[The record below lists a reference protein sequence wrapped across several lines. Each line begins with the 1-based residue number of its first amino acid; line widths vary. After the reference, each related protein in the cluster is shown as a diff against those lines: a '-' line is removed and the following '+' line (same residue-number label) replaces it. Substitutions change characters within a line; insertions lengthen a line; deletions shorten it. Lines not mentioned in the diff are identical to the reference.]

1 MQKLMKELVQRI
13 VIILLIST
21 AITGCSS
28 NSMTNAGCDFVSGA
42 HSNAEQ
48 REQRQVIGGSS
59 ESSANNRDTGVGIIN
74 AILGVFTRQVNDDQ
88 ECL

>member
-1 MQKLMKELVQRI
+1 MQKKVQRT
-13 VIILLIST
+13 VMILLFSAAIS
-21 AITGCSS
+21 GCSL
-28 NSMTNAGCDFVSGA
+28 NTAANAGCDFVSGA
-42 HSNAEQ
+42 HGNAEQ

-59 ESSANNRDTGVGIIN
+59 ESSANNRDTEVGIIN

>member
-1 MQKLMKELVQRI
+1 MLELVQRI
-13 VIILLIST
+13 VMIILLS
-21 AITGCSS
+21 AALSGCSA
-28 NSMTNAGCDFVSGA
+28 NTAANAGCDFVSGA

-59 ESSANNRDTGVGIIN
+59 ESSANNRDTEVGVIN
-74 AILGVFTRQVNDDQ
+74 AILGVFARQGNDAQ